1 MESARCKAFL
11 AAAETGSFT
20 KAAERLN
27 YTTSGVSQLVASL
40 EKELGVS
47 LFIRKKQGVTL
58 SENGEYL
65 LPAIR
70 SFLQQEERIYQM
82 ASDILGLSVG
92 EITIA
97 TYPSMSAHWLPQVIR
112 EFQNDYPNI
121 HVNLME
127 GIRREIISWLE
138 DTTADIGFLSWR
150 EDAPFDWF
158 PVAKDRMIAVLPRE
172 HPLANADQYPLSLCE
187 NESFIMPALGRDDD
201 VVDLLNR
208 NGVHPKIQFS
218 TIENYSAISM
228 IEKGLGMSIMNERS
242 TFNWS
247 SDVVKLPL
255 DPPEDITLAMAVPS
269 MEHASP
275 AVRKFVE
282 YARKVLNTAP

>member
-97 TYPSMSAHWLPQVIR
+97 TYPSMSAHSLPQVIR
-112 EFQNDYPNI
+112 EFQND
-121 HVNLME
+121 
-127 GIRREIISWLE
+127 
-138 DTTADIGFLSWR
+138 
-150 EDAPFDWF
+150 
-158 PVAKDRMIAVLPRE
+158 
-172 HPLANADQYPLSLCE
+172 
-187 NESFIMPALGRDDD
+187 
-201 VVDLLNR
+201 
-208 NGVHPKIQFS
+208 
-218 TIENYSAISM
+218 
-228 IEKGLGMSIMNERS
+228 
-242 TFNWS
+242 
-247 SDVVKLPL
+247 
-255 DPPEDITLAMAVPS
+255 
-269 MEHASP
+269 
-275 AVRKFVE
+275 
-282 YARKVLNTAP
+282 